1 MSQKIRVA
9 LVEDDRGTRESL
21 VELLRHAPDLV
32 CLGAYE
38 NPEEAEREIPQLQP
52 DVVLMDINLPG
63 ESGIA
68 CVARLKHAH
77 PQLKFLML
85 TTYDDSEMIFKSLR
99 AGASGYLLKRS
110 AATELLAAIEE
121 GHRGGAPMS
130 MQIARKV
137 VTHFHRHEPQ
147 AEAEQLTTRE
157 REVLQL
163 LTKGL
168 TGARIAERLGIS
180 HSTVRAH
187 LHAIY
192 GKLHVQSRAG
202 AVTCFSNLES
212 AGEPA
217 NPATPAATRHAPKIE
232 PNGLYPKTER

>member
-1 MSQKIRVA
+1 MPEKIRVA

-21 VELLRHAPDLV
+21 VGLLRHAANLA

-38 NPEEAEREIPQLQP
+38 STEEAERQIPQILP
-52 DVVLMDINLPG
+52 DVVLMDINLNG

-68 CVARLKHAH
+68 CVARLKRAY

-85 TTYDDSEMIFKSLR
+85 TTYDDSELIFRSLR

-121 GHRGGAPMS
+121 GSRGGAPMS
-130 MQIARKV
+130 MQIARKIV
-137 VTHFHRHEPQ
+137 AHFHRH
-147 AEAEQLTTRE
+147 ASGNEAAQLTSCE
-157 REVLQL
+157 SEILAL

-168 TGARIAERLGIS
+168 TGPRIAVRLGIS
-180 HSTVRAH
+180 HGAVRSH

-192 GKLHVQSRAG
+192 GKLHLLSCGESEDCCAEFDRPAPASDAG
-202 AVTCFSNLES
+202 A
-212 AGEPA
+212 
-217 NPATPAATRHAPKIE
+217 PATPLQQPK
-232 PNGLYPKTER
+232 NRTERSIS